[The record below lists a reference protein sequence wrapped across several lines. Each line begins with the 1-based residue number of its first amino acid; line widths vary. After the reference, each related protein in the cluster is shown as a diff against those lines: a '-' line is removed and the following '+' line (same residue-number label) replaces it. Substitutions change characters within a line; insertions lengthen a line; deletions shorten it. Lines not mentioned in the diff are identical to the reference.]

1 MLFTSLILQTKV
13 NATQPLGLL
22 GFPYLI
28 SLFGIG
34 SVLLGSAILLGLLPL
49 GVVISK
55 QIGTELDI

>member
-1 MLFTSLILQTKV
+1 MLFTRLILQTKV
-13 NATQPLGLL
+13 NATQSLGLL
-22 GFPYLI
+22 GVPYLI

-34 SVLLGSAILLGLLPL
+34 SVLLGSAILLGLLTL